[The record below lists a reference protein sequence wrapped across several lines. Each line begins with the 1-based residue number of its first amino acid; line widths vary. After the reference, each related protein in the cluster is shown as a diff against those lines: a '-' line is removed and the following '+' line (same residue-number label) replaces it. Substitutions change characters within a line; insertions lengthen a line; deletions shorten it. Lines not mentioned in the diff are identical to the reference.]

1 MRLTET
7 EFMSPYTLVA
17 LHETFAPRYC
27 DYISKIYIG
36 DDPFFITDDDFYIER
51 LCELT
56 SMLVDA
62 FARNGGIQKFGYDD
76 VNSASWCIT
85 LYAMHGEGYVD
96 DVNIERTERLF
107 SVDVEFAKS
116 VFKLF
121 VMAIES
127 AELSLKKDDLISKH
141 AMEGKNREFIEN
153 LRGSIMSDMNLMD
166 CDLSNDPMLTDTF
179 TIKDVVNEVLRYVFT
194 TKMVHPMGLGKRVLV
209 ADTIVRYY
217 NMYENSGRETNPTIK
232 WSVVMSL
239 CNHIICKSKGV
250 GVMYDQYA
258 EAGYSG
264 DECYSNSY
272 LPKIV
277 EAICDRINTIGDKG
291 INKYKRNIGENLRK
305 IRQELKK

>member
-1 MRLTET
+1 M
-7 EFMSPYTLVA
+7 VA
-17 LHETFAPRYC
+17 LHETFAPRYY

-36 DDPFFITDDDFYIER
+36 DDPFFITDDAFYIER
-51 LCELT
+51 LYKLT

-62 FARNGGIQKFGYDD
+62 FAHNGGIQKFGYDD
-76 VNSASWCIT
+76 VTSATWCIV
-85 LYAMHGEGYVD
+85 LYAMHGEDYVD

-107 SVDVEFAKS
+107 SADVEFAKS

-121 VMAIES
+121 DSAIES

-153 LRGSIMSDMNLMD
+153 LRVSIMSDMNLMY
-166 CDLSNDPMLTDTF
+166 CDLFNDPMLTHTF
-179 TIKDVVNEVLRYVFT
+179 TINDVVNEVLRYAFT

-217 NMYENSGRETNPTIK
+217 NMYKNDGCEKNPNIE

-239 CNHIICKSKGV
+239 CNHIVCKSKGV
-250 GVMYDQYA
+250 GAMYDQYA

-264 DECYSNSY
+264 DECYDNSY

-277 EAICDRINTIGDKG
+277 TAICDRINTIGTKQID
-291 INKYKRNIGENLRK
+291 KYKRNLRENL
-305 IRQELKK
+305 KKCSETQK